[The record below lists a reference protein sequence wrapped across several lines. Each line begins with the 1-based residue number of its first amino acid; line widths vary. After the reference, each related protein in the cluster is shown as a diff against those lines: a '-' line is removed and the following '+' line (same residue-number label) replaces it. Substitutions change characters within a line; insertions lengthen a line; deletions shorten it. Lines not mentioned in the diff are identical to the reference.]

1 MSLRRVAANVVA
13 MLPEDPKD
21 ALMVLRYARKIV
33 EWEQLDEK
41 PAAPVI
47 ALVPTPKPE
56 GEPRRGC

>member
-1 MSLRRVAANVVA
+1 
-13 MLPEDPKD
+13 
-21 ALMVLRYARKIV
+21 VLRYARKIV